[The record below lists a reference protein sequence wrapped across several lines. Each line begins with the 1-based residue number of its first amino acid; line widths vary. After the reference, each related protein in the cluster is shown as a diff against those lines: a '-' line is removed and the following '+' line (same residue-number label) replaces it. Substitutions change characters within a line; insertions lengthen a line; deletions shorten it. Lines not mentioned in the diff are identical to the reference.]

1 MLSAIAV
8 FAKAPVPGRVKTR
21 LAATLGAEEAARL
34 HEEIVSAL
42 LLRLVE
48 SSIRL
53 SSDVELHTDT
63 LTDTWSGFAVTRR
76 LQINGDLGARM
87 LHALRAGLDAGRPR
101 MLILGGDVPTVPIS
115 HLEALLGAEED
126 VVLGPAED
134 GGYYAICCRKTHP
147 EMFAGV
153 AWSTDLACTQTAAAC
168 RSAGLSV
175 SFGSTWFDID
185 ETEDLK
191 RVSSKYGT
199 RRRQQSS

>member
-21 LAATLGAEEAARL
+21 LAATLGADEAARL
-34 HEEIVSAL
+34 HEAMVSAL

-53 SSDVELHTDT
+53 SFDVELHTDT

-87 LHALRAGLDAGRPR
+87 LHALREGLDAGRPR
-101 MLILGGDVPTVPIS
+101 ILILGGDVPTVPIS
-115 HLEALLGAEED
+115 HLEALLDAEED

-134 GGYYAICCRKTHP
+134 GGYYAICCRNTHP

-153 AWSTDLACTQTAAAC
+153 AWSTALACAQTAAAC
-168 RSAGLSV
+168 RRAGLSV

-191 RVSSKYGT
+191 RVSSMYGT
-199 RRRQQSS
+199 

>member
-21 LAATLGAEEAARL
+21 LAATLGADEAARL
-34 HEEIVSAL
+34 HEAMVSAL

-53 SSDVELHTDT
+53 SFDVELHTDT

-87 LHALRAGLDAGRPR
+87 LHALREGLDAGRPR

-115 HLEALLGAEED
+115 HLKALLGAEED
-126 VVLGPAED
+126 VVLGPAFKNKYKLFNSVNKI
-134 GGYYAICCRKTHP
+134 GLT
-147 EMFAGV
+147 MFNFV
-153 AWSTDLACTQTAAAC
+153 D
-168 RSAGLSV
+168 
-175 SFGSTWFDID
+175 
-185 ETEDLK
+185 
-191 RVSSKYGT
+191 
-199 RRRQQSS
+199 

>member
-8 FAKAPVPGRVKTR
+8 FAKAPIPGRVKTR
-21 LAATLGAEEAARL
+21 LAATLGAAEAARL
-34 HEEIVSAL
+34 HEKIVSAL

-134 GGYYAICCRKTHP
+134 GGYYAICCRNTHP

-153 AWSTDLACTQTAAAC
+153 AWSTDLACAQTAAAC

-191 RVSSKYGT
+191 RVSSMYGT
-199 RRRQQSS
+199 